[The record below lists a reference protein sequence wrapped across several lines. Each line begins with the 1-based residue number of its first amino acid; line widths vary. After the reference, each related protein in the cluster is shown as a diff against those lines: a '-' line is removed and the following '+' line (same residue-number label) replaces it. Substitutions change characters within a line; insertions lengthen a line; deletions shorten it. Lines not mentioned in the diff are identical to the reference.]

1 MFQDRA
7 AQVNPSSTKSPS
19 PVKAPVK
26 AVSPKKASA
35 AMKSVQ
41 ETLVNKTHST
51 DMAQRLRDER
61 MAELKGIQNRW
72 KNGILKDDGEEE
84 EEKKV

>member
-1 MFQDRA
+1 MRA
-7 AQVNPSSTKSPS
+7 TLVGLAIG
-19 PVKAPVK
+19 
-26 AVSPKKASA
+26 
-35 AMKSVQ
+35 VQ

-72 KNGILKDDGEEE
+72 KNGILKDDEE
-84 EEKKV
+84 EEKKVLLYIV